1 MERLQLA
8 NYRCAAFLMPLV
20 KGSQYL
26 LFDHLRRIAGPDRGE
41 VALEGAVEVSQC
53 RQE

>member
-1 MERLQLA
+1 MERLQFA

-26 LFDHLRRIAGPDRGE
+26 LLDHLGHVAGLDRGE
-41 VALEGAVEVSQC
+41 VTLEGTVEISQL
-53 RQE
+53 